1 MTTFNY
7 TVDTVPMAN
16 EITRVSRS
24 VNRTTGAVVAM
35 QTAVVVSGEKAANR
49 VCNNLN
55 TGFYSL
61 IRSQISQKMA
71 KLQSDVDSLMMELVQ
86 QKNALLAN
94 KKRMERD
101 YNMITSRYVKL
112 FNGLNANLRQRVFEL
127 DKPTTDFAV
136 KEVDKLWN
144 RTKYLTA
151 TIPVSQLESVSYS
164 QRILSSNAKKRGL
177 NVINSMKSYLLELN
191 SQKRLTEKIL
201 INADEFRN
209 SSKLYMPLIVLK
221 YNKEKDNHTVDMAFP
236 DQKMNNA
243 AKSTLKN
250 TVYDTLSQHEWI
262 QDFVPDEEITSEFSR
277 LVSASSR
284 SQRIKDLTMHL
295 FRSSSMPTTK
305 QDT

>member
-49 VCNNLN
+49 VCENLN

-71 KLQSDVDSLMMELVQ
+71 KLQSEVDSVMMELVQ
-86 QKNALLAN
+86 QKNALLAI

-127 DKPTTDFAV
+127 DKPTTDFAI

-164 QRILSSNAKKRGL
+164 QKILSSNAKKRGL
-177 NVINSMKSYLLELN
+177 NVINSMKSYLLEMN
-191 SQKRLTEKIL
+191 SQKKLTEKIL
-201 INADEFRN
+201 INADEFRD
-209 SSKLYMPLIVLK
+209 SSMVYIPLIVFE
-221 YNKEKDNHTVDMAFP
+221 YNKEKNNQTVDMAFS

-243 AKSTLKN
+243 ARSSVKN
-250 TVYDTLSQHEWI
+250 TIYDTLSQHNWM
-262 QDFVPDEEITSEFSR
+262 QTFVPDKELTSEFSK
-277 LVSASSR
+277 LVSASPR
-284 SQRIKDLTMHL
+284 SQRIKDLTMEL
-295 FRSSSMPTTK
+295 FKTSRTTK